1 MAARSEPQADSR
13 RDRARATR
21 RRMIEAAYK
30 LFSERGWGVPL
41 TAIAEEAG
49 VAVQTLYFTF
59 HTKVALLQEVQQL
72 AVLGDEQPLAPHER
86 PWFHAMVREPDPG
99 KAIGIIVDN
108 TVEIFGRVAPLT
120 GVFRS
125 GDPEVAA
132 LWTHSERLRLDGYR
146 KMAQALARKGRL
158 KVKVDEAADILFVL
172 LSPDLFWLTVSQR
185 GWSANRWCRWMTGLL
200 QRALLTQSPES

>member
-1 MAARSEPQADSR
+1 MAPGNNRQSDSR
-13 RDRARATR
+13 KERARATR

-30 LFSERGWGVPL
+30 LFSERGWSVPL

-59 HTKVALLQEVQQL
+59 HTKVALLQEVQKL

-86 PWFHAMVREPDPG
+86 PWFHAMVKEPDSAT
-99 KAIGIIVDN
+99 AIRIIVDN

-146 KMAQALARKGRL
+146 ILAQALAKKGQL
-158 KVKVDEAADILFVL
+158 KMKVDEAADIMFVL

-185 GWSANRWCRWMTGLL
+185 GWSANRWSRWMTGLL
-200 QRALLTQSPES
+200 KDALLTN